1 MLIKIILS
9 FIFLIT
15 WILIQYTAIQII
27 MDKVSDSTIRKEIII
42 FLFVIEIITFIYG
55 LSFGLIWF
63 KIF

>member
-1 MLIKIILS
+1 MLKIILS

-55 LSFGLIWF
+55 LSFGLIWC
-63 KIF
+63 